1 MPGSE
6 VLEASNHMVLVRVAP
21 SNLVGN
27 ELLPCASWPGAPFTG
42 PAILVLLGRCRKQ
55 SKIFRCPPRSAI
67 GNPSIMNPEAQLQS
81 TGLCRSM
88 RWTSVREMVR
98 AYRHRFVMALICSF
112 LGGCA
117 TYLPLPLPTT
127 PDLQGNVS
135 LLMAKPEDLP
145 LRETVGH
152 RFDLRRSL
160 DIDDIAMIAVAH
172 NATLRALRLK
182 VGVAEA
188 QAFQAGLLPN
198 PQLSLD
204 YGALIGG
211 PGITNSHLIGLAQD
225 ILPLLTLSTRKAEA
239 AAGEKSVELD
249 LLWQEWQVVSQA
261 RLLFV
266 RAISLRQQL
275 EILQR
280 TRKLFE
286 ERYGTTS
293 AAMNRGDETLQTVTP
308 DLVALRAAESQQR
321 DLEQLILRNKHDL
334 NALLGLLPETE
345 ISLTGFPPL
354 PRIDGRSLGP
364 FLQDLASRRP
374 DLLALRAGYDAQ
386 EERVRLAIIEQ
397 FPRLSIGS
405 NNAKDTSAILT
416 QSVAVTVTL
425 PLFDQNQGK
434 IAIER
439 ATREQLQAEYQARLD
454 DAYSAAARLLTE
466 IQLLENQYEAS
477 RKSQRELSAT
487 AATVES
493 AFQAKNIDERT
504 YIDLQFSLLA
514 QELATARLEQSIL
527 EQRVT
532 LQTLIGSDLPKG
544 RRRFR

>member
-1 MPGSE
+1 MG
-6 VLEASNHMVLVRVAP
+6 
-21 SNLVGN
+21 
-27 ELLPCASWPGAPFTG
+27 CASVT
-42 PAILVLLGRCRKQ
+42 
-55 SKIFRCPPRSAI
+55 
-67 GNPSIMNPEAQLQS
+67 E
-81 TGLCRSM
+81 T
-88 RWTSVREMVR
+88 VR
-98 AYRHRFVMALICSF
+98 AYRHCFVMALICSF

-117 TYLPLPLPTT
+117 TYASLPLPTT
-127 PDLQGNVS
+127 PDLQRDVS
-135 LLMAKPEDLP
+135 VLMAKPEDLP
-145 LRETVGH
+145 LRETAGH

-160 DIDDIAMIAVAH
+160 DINDIAMIAVAH
-172 NATLRALRLK
+172 NSTLRALRLK
-182 VGVAEA
+182 LGVAEA

-198 PQLSLD
+198 PQLNLD
-204 YGALIGG
+204 YGALVSG

-239 AAGEKSVELD
+239 AAAQNSVELD

-308 DLVALRAAESQQR
+308 DLVALRAAEMQQR
-321 DLEQLILRNKHDL
+321 DLDQLILRNKHDL
-334 NALLGLLPETE
+334 NALLGLLPEAQ
-345 ISLTGFPPL
+345 ISLAGPPPL
-354 PRIDGRSLGP
+354 PRIDARSLAP
-364 FLQDLASRRP
+364 LLRDLASRRP
-374 DLLALRAGYDAQ
+374 DLLALRAGYDAD
-386 EERVRLAIIEQ
+386 EERVRQAIIEQ

-405 NNAKDTSAILT
+405 NNAKDTSAITT
-416 QSVAVTVTL
+416 QSVSVTVTL

-439 ATREQLQAEYQARLD
+439 ATREQLRAEYQARLN
-454 DAYSAAARLLTE
+454 DAYSGAARLLTE
-466 IQLLENQYEAS
+466 IRLLESQYEAS
-477 RKSQRELSAT
+477 RKNQRELSAT

-504 YIDLQFSLLA
+504 YIDLQSSLLS
-514 QELATARLEQSIL
+514 QELATARLAQSIL
-527 EQRVT
+527 EQRVM
-532 LQTLIGSDLPKG
+532 LQTLIGSDLPNVNARG
-544 RRRFR
+544 RRLR

>member
-1 MPGSE
+1 MRLS
-6 VLEASNHMVLVRVAP
+6 
-21 SNLVGN
+21 
-27 ELLPCASWPGAPFTG
+27 
-42 PAILVLLGRCRKQ
+42 
-55 SKIFRCPPRSAI
+55 
-67 GNPSIMNPEAQLQS
+67 
-81 TGLCRSM
+81 GLC
-88 RWTSVREMVR
+88 
-98 AYRHRFVMALICSF
+98 
-112 LGGCA
+112 G
-117 TYLPLPLPTT
+117 
-127 PDLQGNVS
+127 
-135 LLMAKPEDLP
+135 
-145 LRETVGH
+145 
-152 RFDLRRSL
+152 
-160 DIDDIAMIAVAH
+160 
-172 NATLRALRLK
+172 LK
-182 VGVAEA
+182 LE
-188 QAFQAGLLPN
+188 FQAGLLPN

-204 YGALIGG
+204 YGALIAG

-225 ILPLLTLSTRKAEA
+225 ILPLLTLSARKAEA
-239 AAGEKSVELD
+239 AAAQKSVELD

-321 DLEQLILRNKHDL
+321 DLEQLILKNKHDL
-334 NALLGLLPETE
+334 NALLGLLPEADV
-345 ISLTGFPPL
+345 SLAALPRL

-364 FLQDLASRRP
+364 LLQDLASRRP
-374 DLLALRAGYDAQ
+374 DLLALRAGYDAE

-405 NNAKDTSAILT
+405 NNAKDTTAITT
-416 QSVAVTVTL
+416 QSLSLTVGL

-439 ATREQLQAEYQARLD
+439 ATREQLHAEYQARLN

-466 IQLLENQYEAS
+466 VQLLESQYEAS
-477 RKSQRELSAT
+477 RKNQRELSAT

-527 EQRVT
+527 EQRVM
-532 LQTLIGSDLPKG
+532 LQTLIGSDLPNVNAG
-544 RRRFR
+544 RRRFH